1 MTSLEILELVLLC
14 ICILALSIYVLIKG
28 IKNKWFAK
36 LLATI
41 ETSIKEAEKKFP
53 ESGCGDKKKMYV
65 IDAVKAKCKE
75 LGIPYDIL
83 KKLINV
89 AIDKVIEDYNI
100 ISK

>member
-14 ICILALSIYVLIKG
+14 ICIFALSIYVLVKG

-41 ETSIKEAEKKFP
+41 EMSIKEAEKKFP

-75 LGIPYDIL
+75 LGIPYALL
-83 KKLINV
+83 KKLIDL
-89 AIDKVIEDYNI
+89 AIDKIVKDYNV

>member
-14 ICILALSIYVLIKG
+14 ICILALSIYVLVKG
-28 IKNKWFAK
+28 IKDKWFAK

-53 ESGCGDKKKMYV
+53 ESGCGDKKKAYV
-65 IDAVKAKCKE
+65 IEKIEAKCKE
-75 LGIPYDIL
+75 LNIPYALL
-83 KKLINV
+83 KKLIDL